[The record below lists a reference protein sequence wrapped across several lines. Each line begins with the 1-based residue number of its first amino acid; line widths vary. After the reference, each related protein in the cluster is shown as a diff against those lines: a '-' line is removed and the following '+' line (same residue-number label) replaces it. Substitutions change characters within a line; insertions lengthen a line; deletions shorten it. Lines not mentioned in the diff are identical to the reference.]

1 MQETSLTNN
10 LVIRKMPRSVLSDMN
25 RSSETVKNHLKKL
38 HLKDP
43 TAINNMEQDETPI
56 ELNEELL

>member
-1 MQETSLTNN
+1 MQETSLMNN

-25 RSSETVKNHLKKL
+25 RSSETVKNHLKNL